1 MNELVNFCLAKN
13 KKQTLNIL
21 NENNYSN
28 EDVIIIIRTML
39 KKTKILQNLISQFKI
54 NKDLNVTI
62 NNSKPPIFWKEKE
75 IIKLQIKAWSSD
87 RTKNLI
93 KEINDLE
100 LLVKKKPIKP
110 INFIYNFLME
120 KSS

>member
-1 MNELVNFCLAKN
+1 
-13 KKQTLNIL
+13 
-21 NENNYSN
+21 
-28 EDVIIIIRTML
+28 ML
-39 KKTKILQNLISQFKI
+39 RKTKILQNLISQFKI
-54 NKDLNVTI
+54 NKDLNITI

>member
-1 MNELVNFCLAKN
+1 
-13 KKQTLNIL
+13 
-21 NENNYSN
+21 
-28 EDVIIIIRTML
+28 ML
-39 KKTKILQNLISQFKI
+39 RKTKILQNLISEFKI
-54 NKDLNVTI
+54 NKDLNITI

>member
-1 MNELVNFCLAKN
+1 
-13 KKQTLNIL
+13 
-21 NENNYSN
+21 
-28 EDVIIIIRTML
+28 ML
-39 KKTKILQNLISQFKI
+39 KKTKILQNLISQFRI
-54 NKDLNVTI
+54 NKDLNITI

-87 RTKNLI
+87 KTKNLI

>member
-1 MNELVNFCLAKN
+1 
-13 KKQTLNIL
+13 
-21 NENNYSN
+21 
-28 EDVIIIIRTML
+28 ML